1 MITKDSTVSVVKC
14 ESYETDAVSD
24 AFDRLLAP
32 LGNLDFIKTG
42 MKVAIKANLVTAIKP
57 DKAAT
62 THPALIV
69 ELCKRLTEKGAEV
82 TVGDSPGGPFTPL
95 YMKGVYAA
103 TEMNRI
109 TEVGGKVN
117 CNFGVSTCEN
127 FAEADV
133 MHSFNYTS
141 WLAEADVII
150 NFAKLKTHGMM
161 SMSAAVKNMFGAIP
175 GTQKPEYHY
184 RFANSRDFASMLCD
198 IDEYFKPTLSIVDG
212 IVGMEGNGPTVGTP
226 RKIEILAA
234 SRSVYDLDTVCAG
247 IIGLTPDKVPTCQ
260 VAIERG
266 LGHAPSD
273 IIAVGDGKDVKIT
286 DYKNIDRPNDIEFF
300 TGLVGIKGK
309 FLNKIAKSALSS
321 RPVLDKGCVGCE
333 KCKRIC
339 PANAITMKHGKPKI
353 NREKCIRCFCCQEFC
368 PKGALK
374 VHRPLA
380 ARILAK
386 SK

>member
-1 MITKDSTVSVVKC
+1 MSEKEHTVSIVRC
-14 ESYETDAVSD
+14 ESYEKEEVSK
-24 AFDRLLAP
+24 AFDKLLAP
-32 LGNLDFIKTG
+32 LGNLDFIKEGT
-42 MKVAIKANLVTAIKP
+42 KVAIKANLVTAIKP

-62 THPALIV
+62 THPALIL
-69 ELCKRLTEKGAEV
+69 ELCKRLTEKGAAV

-109 TEVGGKVN
+109 TEVGGNVN
-117 CNFGVSTCEN
+117 DNFSVSTCEN

-161 SMSAAVKNMFGAIP
+161 GMSAAVKNMFGAIP

-184 RFANSRDFASMLCD
+184 RFPKSRDFASMLCD
-198 IDEYFKPTLSIVDG
+198 IDEYFKPVLSIIDG
-212 IVGMEGNGPTVGTP
+212 IVGMEGNGPTMGIP
-226 RKIEILAA
+226 RKIGILAA
-234 SRSVYDLDTVCAG
+234 SPSVYDLDTVCAG
-247 IIGLTPDKVPTCQ
+247 VIGLTPDKVPTCQ

-266 LGHAPSD
+266 LGSSPEN
-273 IIAVGDGKDVKIT
+273 IIVTGDGKDVKIT
-286 DYKNIDRPNDIEFF
+286 DYKNIDRPNEIEFF
-300 TGLVGIKGK
+300 TELVGIKGK
-309 FLNKIAKSALSS
+309 LFNKIAKAALST
-321 RPVLDKGCVGCE
+321 RPVLDKGCIGCE
-333 KCKRIC
+333 KCKKIC
-339 PANAITMKHGKPKI
+339 PANAITMKKGKPKI
-353 NREKCIRCFCCQEFC
+353 DREKCIRCFCCQEFC

-374 VHRPLA
+374 VHRPIV